1 MLRKLKKSLHFI
13 KKSCYNRLRKGEVLF
28 MFFKKLICTLLAA
41 AVITGTVLPV
51 YAEGEGTAEIAE
63 AEAGIAAAEAE
74 IAEAETEKSA
84 AETDAQA
91 AADRISVLKT
101 EQTALQAYLDELNAE
116 LVALDQSLTQIQSE
130 METKETEI
138 EMSKAAVERAKIEE
152 QNQYDEMK
160 KRIQYMYERSSSD
173 YLVSLLNSSTVR
185 EFLNRADHF
194 QEVNE
199 YDRGRLADYQEAR
212 QIVMKQQE
220 TLEQEEASLEV
231 LKSEYETKQAEVE
244 SLANTTG
251 AKIVEFTQN
260 ISNEEL
266 TLSNLQ
272 QRIASQTTLL
282 ENLTEKLADAKA
294 RKEEEERKAAEAA
307 RLAEE
312 KAAEEARLAAEKAE
326 AEEKAAE
333 VAKAAE
339 EAKAQKEQEEAL
351 VRIEEAQ
358 KAATA
363 KIEAVERDSGSSSD
377 YTVKLRDDQLTY
389 LGTFKLTAYCPC
401 AQCCGWENGPTASGV
416 YPTAEHTVAM
426 AGVPFG
432 TKLLINGRI
441 YTVEDLGTPYG
452 HADIFM
458 NSHGTCLQF
467 GVGYAEVYM
476 VSE

>member
-1 MLRKLKKSLHFI
+1 
-13 KKSCYNRLRKGEVLF
+13 
-28 MFFKKLICTLLAA
+28 
-41 AVITGTVLPV
+41 
-51 YAEGEGTAEIAE
+51 
-63 AEAGIAAAEAE
+63 
-74 IAEAETEKSA
+74 
-84 AETDAQA
+84 
-91 AADRISVLKT
+91 
-101 EQTALQAYLDELNAE
+101 
-116 LVALDQSLTQIQSE
+116 

-138 EMSKAAVERAKIEE
+138 EMSKAAVERARIEE
-152 QNQYDEMK
+152 QNQYEEMK

-194 QEVNE
+194 KEVNN

-212 QIVMKQQE
+212 QIVMRQQE
-220 TLEQEEASLEV
+220 ALEKEEASLEV

-244 SLANTTG
+244 NLASTTG
-251 AKIVEFTQN
+251 AKITEFTQN

-272 QRIASQTTLL
+272 QKITSQTSLL

-307 RLAEE
+307 RLAAE
-312 KAAEEARLAAEKAE
+312 KAAEEARLAAERE
-326 AEEKAAE
+326 AEEARLAAEKVEAEKKAAE

-358 KAATA
+358 KAASA
-363 KIEAVERDSGSSSD
+363 RIEAVERDAGSSSD
-377 YTVKLRDDQLTY
+377 YTVKLRDDQLSY

-467 GVGYAEVYM
+467 GVGYAEVYQ
-476 VSE
+476 VFE